1 MWDLELMVTA
11 ERIVR
16 EVVALRPEDKT
27 LVVTDAAKL
36 NIGKALGSVS
46 RMLGTETVL
55 ALMPMTG
62 EHGNEPPATI
72 AAAMAAADVVFAP
85 TTHAIT
91 HTRARLHAHAAG
103 TRVVILRGVDEDM
116 MIRGAM
122 AVDFKE
128 VKRITAKV
136 AESFNRTDH
145 IHVTSVAGTDVTL
158 STTGRRFF
166 RLDGFFQEEM
176 GFAAL
181 PGGECPT
188 APVEGSTQGRI
199 VIDYS
204 MDGIGRLRQPLI
216 FEVDKGRVTSVGGS
230 AQEVGLLERI
240 FEHDERARN
249 IAEFSIGTNP
259 AARLTGNLAEDK
271 KLLGS
276 VHFAIGDNRS
286 LGGLVESTIHL
297 DGLMLEPTITV
308 DEEKLLIQKGK
319 LMF

>member
-1 MWDLELMVTA
+1 MWDLELMEPA

-16 EVVALRPEDKT
+16 EVVALRPEDKV
-27 LVVTDAAKL
+27 LVITDAAKL
-36 NIGKALGSVS
+36 NIGKALCSVS
-46 RMLGTETVL
+46 RMLGAETVL
-55 ALMPMTG
+55 ALVPMTG
-62 EHGNEPPATI
+62 EHGNEPPATM

-91 HTRARLHAHAAG
+91 HTAARRHAHAAG

-128 VKRITAKV
+128 LKRITAKV
-136 AESFNRTDH
+136 AEAFNRTDRIH
-145 IHVTSVAGTDVTL
+145 ITSVAGTDVTL
-158 STTGRRFF
+158 STAGRRFF

-204 MDGIGRLRQPLI
+204 MDSIGRLRRPLI
-216 FEVDKGRVTSVGGS
+216 FDVEKGCVISVGGS
-230 AQEVGLLERI
+230 AQDVEVLERL
-240 FEHDERARN
+240 FEHDESARN

-271 KLLGS
+271 KRLGS
-276 VHFAIGDNRS
+276 AHFALGDNRS
-286 LGGLVESTIHL
+286 LGGSVESTIHL

-308 DEEKLLIQKGK
+308 DEKETLIQRGK

>member
-1 MWDLELMVTA
+1 MWVLELMQA
-11 ERIVR
+11 AQRIVS
-16 EVVALRPEDKT
+16 EVVALQPGEGV
-27 LVVTDAAKL
+27 LVVTDAARL
-36 NIGKALGSVS
+36 NIGKALGSAS
-46 RMLGTETVL
+46 RILGAETVL
-55 ALMPMTG
+55 ALMPMKG

-128 VKRITAKV
+128 VRQITARV
-136 AESFNRTDH
+136 AAAFNRTGH
-145 IHVTSVAGTDVTL
+145 IHVTSAAGTDVTF
-158 STTGRRFF
+158 STAGRRFF
-166 RLDGFFQEEM
+166 RLDGFFNEEM

-188 APVEGSTQGRI
+188 APVEGTTQGRI
-199 VIDYS
+199 VVDYS
-204 MDGIGRLRQPLI
+204 MDGIGRLHRPLV
-216 FEVDKGRVTSVGGS
+216 FEVDRGRVISVAGS
-230 AQEVGLLERI
+230 AQEVEVFERL
-240 FEHDERARN
+240 FGRDERARN

-259 AARLTGNLAEDK
+259 GARLSGNLAEDK

-286 LGGLVESTIHL
+286 LGGSVESTIHL

-308 DEEKLLIQKGK
+308 DEGKLLIREGK

>member
-1 MWDLELMVTA
+1 MWNLELMEA
-11 ERIVR
+11 AGRIVK
-16 EVVALRPEDKT
+16 EVAVLQPGDEV
-27 LVVTDAAKL
+27 LVVTDAATW
-36 NIGKALGSVS
+36 NIGKALASAS
-46 RMLGTETVL
+46 RLLGAETVL

-91 HTRARLHAHAAG
+91 HTRARLAAHAAG
-103 TRVVILRGVDEDM
+103 ARVVILRGVDEDM
-116 MIRGAM
+116 MIKGAM
-122 AVDFKE
+122 AADFKE

-136 AESFNRTDH
+136 AEAFNRADRV
-145 IHVTSVAGTDVTL
+145 HVTSVAGTNVTL
-158 STTGRRFF
+158 STAGRRFF
-166 RLDGFFQEEM
+166 RLDGLFQEEM

-188 APVEGSTQGRI
+188 APREGTTQGRI

-204 MDGIGRLRQPLI
+204 MDGIGRLRRPLVL
-216 FEVDKGRVTSVGGS
+216 EVEKGRVASIEGS
-230 AQEVGLLERI
+230 PSEAAVLER
-240 FEHDERARN
+240 FFAQDESARN

-259 AARLTGNLAEDK
+259 AARLSGNLAEDK

-286 LGGLVESTIHL
+286 LGGSVESTIHL
-297 DGLMLEPTITV
+297 DGLILEPTITV
-308 DEEKLLIQKGK
+308 DKEKPLVQMGKLL
-319 LMF
+319 F

>member
-1 MWDLELMVTA
+1 MWELELMEA
-11 ERIVR
+11 AQRIVR
-16 EVVALRPEDKT
+16 EVVALQPEDKV
-27 LVVTDAAKL
+27 LVVSDAARL
-36 NIGKALGSVS
+36 NIGKALASAS
-46 RMLGTETVL
+46 RLLGTETVL

-62 EHGNEPPATI
+62 EHGHEPPATI

-91 HTRARLHAHAAG
+91 HTRARIQAHAAG
-103 TRVVILRGVDEDM
+103 ARVVILRGVDEDM
-116 MIRGAM
+116 MINGAM
-122 AVDFKE
+122 AVDFQK
-128 VKRITAKV
+128 VRQITAKV
-136 AESFNRTDH
+136 AAAFNRADH
-145 IHVTSVAGTDVTL
+145 VRVTSVAGTDVTL
-158 STTGRRFF
+158 STAGRRFF

-188 APVEGSTQGRI
+188 APIEGTTQGRI

-204 MDGIGRLRQPLI
+204 MDSIGRLRQPLVL
-216 FEVDKGRVTSVGGS
+216 EVEKGRVISVAGS
-230 AQEVGLLERI
+230 TQETEALERF
-240 FEHDERARN
+240 FEGDENARN
-249 IAEFSIGTNP
+249 IAEFAIGTNP
-259 AARLTGNLAEDK
+259 AARLSGNLAEDK

-286 LGGLVESTIHL
+286 LGGSVESTIHL

-308 DEEKLLIQKGK
+308 NKGQLLIQKGK